1 MVFLFLRHAEI
12 KTPVLN
18 LSKKSFAAIQSQQ
31 NIRIFRIARNP
42 RRRMPTATGFIT
54 SILWYTVPGTEIYRW
69 KAQPLTAVVFR
80 SLPSGS
86 SLNPDLYNKYE

>member
-1 MVFLFLRHAEI
+1 ML
-12 KTPVLN
+12 
-18 LSKKSFAAIQSQQ
+18 
-31 NIRIFRIARNP
+31 
-42 RRRMPTATGFIT
+42 MATGFIT

-80 SLPSGS
+80 SLPSES